1 MSPASGINNHGTE
14 SDMVL
19 RNSNSGA
26 LELYDISNNQI
37 TGAFVPAPDELRPQQ
52 NSTAIRSLRR
62 SCWRC
67 KGNGETERLS
77 DLEAEVVQ

>member
-1 MSPASGINNHGTE
+1 MSPASGINNQGTE

-37 TGAFVPAPDELRPQQ
+37 TGAFVPAPD
-52 NSTAIRSLRR
+52 
-62 SCWRC
+62 
-67 KGNGETERLS
+67 
-77 DLEAEVVQ
+77 